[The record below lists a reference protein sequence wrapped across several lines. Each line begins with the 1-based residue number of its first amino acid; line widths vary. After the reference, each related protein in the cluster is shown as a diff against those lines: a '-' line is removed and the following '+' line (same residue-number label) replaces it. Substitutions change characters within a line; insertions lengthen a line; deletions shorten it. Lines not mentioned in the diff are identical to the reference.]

1 MINNRIPLN
10 QLITNAKNGVISR
23 EIYIEKIIESIVN
36 APLYYFADRRVGQSS
51 CCDTMEDI
59 LGKLKLPK
67 NWVDNYTFKD
77 LIFMMYH
84 FYRSED
90 EEKRCLAL
98 DALIRLS
105 DLTINNYY
113 YKYER

>member
-1 MINNRIPLN
+1 MTNNRIPLN

-23 EIYIEKIIESIVN
+23 ERYIEKIIESIVN
-36 APLYYFADRRVGQSS
+36 APLYYFADRGAGQSS
-51 CCDTMEDI
+51 CCDTIEEI
-59 LGKLKLPK
+59 LSELKLPK

-77 LIFMMYH
+77 LIFVMYH

-90 EEKRCLAL
+90 EEMQNLAL
-98 DALIRLS
+98 NALMKLS
-105 DLTINNYY
+105 DIAINNFY